1 MSDGTCCSIND
12 CDRPSKVRR
21 MCQMHY
27 FKWWSAQPPSAT
39 RGLHACDEENCDR
52 VASRR
57 GLCEKHYRRLMR
69 VENGDQYRATQAA
82 WREANRE
89 HHAAVYADWEKRN
102 PEKVSLRDRRNKARR
117 RIVIGSPDP
126 VNYEDILAEHGMTCH
141 ICGEPIASFGDLHFD
156 HVIPLG
162 GGHGGAHS
170 AANIRPSHETCNL
183 RKGIKLMS
191 QLSGEVMKTE

>member
-1 MSDGTCCSIND
+1 MPDGTSCSIAD
-12 CDRPSKVRR
+12 CDRTSKVRR

-27 FKWWSAQPPSAT
+27 FKWWSAQPSSAT
-39 RGLHACDEENCDR
+39 RGKCADEEDCDR

-69 VENGDQYRATQAA
+69 VENGDQIRATQAV

-89 HHAAVYADWEKRN
+89 HITALYADWEKRN
-102 PEKVSLRDRRNKARR
+102 PEKVSLRDRRNKVRR

-126 VNYEDILAEHGMTCH
+126 VNYEDILAEHGMNCH
-141 ICGEPIASFGDLHFD
+141 ICGEPIESFGDLHFD

-170 AANIRPSHETCNL
+170 AANIRPSHKTCNL